1 MFRVY
6 FGKYR
11 AVWFA
16 VYKYGGT
23 NTVDKKPQWYL
34 PMHALLKEHL
44 ITNYSTVQ
52 VNLANYQAHKHK
64 KYGYQLF
71 KDKVVTQ
78 VVVKANVLKGTE
90 TFFLFNLKVLCMP
103 P

>member
-1 MFRVY
+1 M
-6 FGKYR
+6 
-11 AVWFA
+11 
-16 VYKYGGT
+16 
-23 NTVDKKPQWYL
+23 DKKPQWYL

-44 ITNYSTVQ
+44 ITNYSSKLGKLP
-52 VNLANYQAHKHK
+52 NSRHKHK